1 MPHAEMPLLRE
12 WIVLLVAMGLV
23 VPLMRRLNAS
33 SVLGYLLIGVLI
45 GPWGIGALTAQWPW
59 LEWFTIQN
67 SGTIRMLAEL
77 GVVFLLFMI
86 GLELSTER
94 LLSMAR
100 LVFGLGLAQV
110 VVTAVAI
117 AALLHGAAG
126 LAGPQ
131 AIVIGSALALSST
144 AIVMHLLVEER
155 RLATPVGRAAFAIL
169 LFQDLAVVPIL
180 FLVGALAASNG
191 GAAGGGESLF
201 LSLLLNFGKA
211 ALAIVII
218 MALGRLIVRPFLR
231 FVAQARQREVFMAA
245 VLLLVIG
252 TGVLTHAAGLS
263 MALGAFLAGLL
274 LAETEYAHQVEVDL
288 EPFKGLLMGVFFT
301 SIGMSLDLSATLAV
315 WQELMVAVLV
325 LIALKAVI
333 LLLLG
338 RMFGLSRGTTLETAL
353 LLAHGGEFAFVILSQ
368 AMALGVLPAAQAQ
381 LFMVVTTISMFLLP
395 FLARLGHWAARHVT
409 HADMRRKAPLPTAE
423 ETQGLR
429 DHVIIVGY
437 GRVGQLLADILSE
450 QRIPFVAIDN
460 DPVIVASCRQ
470 QAPVYF
476 GNAAQADILRRLG
489 AERALA
495 MVVTMDDAEAAER
508 VVAAAH
514 LHWPHLPIL
523 ARARD
528 TRHAMRLVASGAREV
543 VPETVEA
550 SLDLAELLLRDMG
563 LGADV
568 AHDVIAARREQE
580 RQRLQRAVRHEREA
594 AGREAP

>member
-33 SVLGYLLIGVLI
+33 SVLGYLLVGVLI
-45 GPWGIGALTAQWPW
+45 GPWGIGALTAHWPW
-59 LEWFTIQN
+59 LEWFTIRN
-67 SGTIRMLAEL
+67 SGTIRTLAEL

-94 LLSMAR
+94 LVSMAR

-110 VVTAVAI
+110 VVTAVGM
-117 AALLHGAAG
+117 AALLHAVAG
-126 LAGPQ
+126 LAGAQ

-180 FLVGALAASNG
+180 FLVGALAASTG
-191 GAAGGGESLF
+191 GAAGGGSLL

-211 ALAIVII
+211 ALAIGII
-218 MALGRLIVRPFLR
+218 MALGRLLVRPFLR

-301 SIGMSLDLSATLAV
+301 SIGMSLDLSATVAV
-315 WQELMVAVLV
+315 WPALLVAVLV
-325 LIALKAVI
+325 LVTCKAVI
-333 LLLLG
+333 VLLLG
-338 RMFGLSRGTTLETAL
+338 RMFGLGRGTALETAL

-368 AMALGVLPAAQAQ
+368 ALALGVLPAAQAQ
-381 LFMVVTTISMFLLP
+381 MFMVVTTLSMFLLP
-395 FLARLGHWAARHVT
+395 FLARLGQMAARHLAR
-409 HADMRRKAPLPTAE
+409 ADMRRKAPLPTAE
-423 ETQGLR
+423 ETRGLR

-489 AERALA
+489 ADNALA
-495 MVVTMDDAEAAER
+495 LVITMDDAEAAER
-508 VVAAAH
+508 VASVAH

-528 TRHAMRLVASGAREV
+528 TRHAMRLVASGARDV

-568 AHDVIAARREQE
+568 AHDVIANRREQE

-594 AGREAP
+594 AGRTPH